1 MRLISVLVV
10 LLGAAGPVAAQQV
23 MSDGDT
29 PLVAM
34 QTSDDGRGWEGV
46 GKLMLGSRGFCTGAL
61 IAPQI
66 VLTAAHC
73 LFDKETG
80 ARVDASQIEFR
91 AGWRNGRAEAYRGV
105 RRALAHPNYVYG
117 GLDPLERVGFDL
129 ALLELDQ
136 PIRLPSIQ
144 PFATEPRPEAGD
156 AVGIVSY
163 AENRADVPSIQEVCH
178 VLDRKADML
187 VLSCNIDFGSSG
199 APIFTLKDG
208 VPRVVSVVSAK
219 AELDGKKVALA
230 VPLEQPLADLQAELA
245 AGTGNLRS
253 PTPGVRIISG
263 GAGGAKFVKP

>member
-1 MRLISVLVV
+1 MRFLPVFAVLFCLAAPV
-10 LLGAAGPVAAQQV
+10 LAEEGLTA
-23 MSDGDT
+23 DDT

-34 QTSDDGRGWEGV
+34 QTTDDGRGWEAV
-46 GKLMLGSRGFCTGAL
+46 GKLMLGTRGFCTGAL

-80 ARVDASQIEFR
+80 ARIDASQIEFR

-117 GLDPLERVGFDL
+117 GLDPIERVGFDL

-136 PIRLPSIQ
+136 PIRLPSIT
-144 PFATEPRPEAGD
+144 PFETEPRPAEGQ

-163 AENRADVPSIQEVCH
+163 AEDRADVPSIQEVCH
-178 VLDRKADML
+178 VLDRRSDML

-199 APIFTLKDG
+199 APIFALRDG

-230 VPLEQPLADLQAELA
+230 VPLEQPLADLQAEIDK
-245 AGTGNLRS
+245 GPSNMRS
-253 PTPGVRIISG
+253 PTLGVRIISG